1 MAELVSIKVVTSG
14 VTAAL
19 ADLTK
24 LKSSVDYL
32 NTKPI
37 KIQVQ
42 AVGVDNVT
50 KEMVKYANAQAK
62 ITQSNNKL
70 AIAEQKVALQ
80 RERNIGATQKQTT
93 AQQQNNKATK
103 EATGLNNLLGD
114 SLKNVAAKMV
124 AWQLMGTAV
133 ATAIKSFKE
142 ALATLREVD
151 QQLTNI
157 QKVSDLTASE
167 IKKIGDSAYDTASKY
182 GVSAQKYLEAVYTFQ
197 KAGLGDS
204 AEEMAELATKTMLV
218 GDTTS
223 AVATRFLIS
232 ANAAWKL
239 GGNIQAL
246 SKLVDEADYINNN
259 YATTLEDIA
268 TGLPIVGAAAAQ
280 AGMTA
285 EQTMSAIGTI
295 VATTGQSAS
304 KASTALRAIIM
315 NLIGQT
321 GELEDGVQVTEES
334 IKSLNDVLNKYAGAE
349 LKAAQASGKILD
361 PMKAIAALAEAAE
374 DPLVKE
380 TELFSILASLGGKLR
395 TTQLT
400 ALVNNQE
407 MYNKMLNGTA
417 QAAGTA
423 DREVSIMLESWNSK
437 TQILKNTWQEFI
449 SHIISTKAIKGVLD
463 GITLTIKFLDSGVG
477 KLAITIGVVTGAV
490 KLLSKA
496 ITALIN
502 SPKLAGLSAM
512 GLGGLLSSLA
522 TNPFTWVAAATAAV
536 YGLVKAYDKLNVT
549 GQEHLE
555 MSKQHLENYQQAQ
568 GEIDELTTKIDKN
581 KELIEEA
588 NKLEDNDV
596 YISRLQS
603 ENALLEAQL
612 ALKEQLAAD
621 EREAADRDARAAWNK
636 QEYWV
641 GTGQYATTYKGTVN
655 GIDQY
660 YAAEIGKSGD
670 NGKGKGGTAY
680 DRALYILDQLQ
691 RQGQFLDPQ
700 TIKDY
705 ESEIETL
712 LQFLSKTAEGF
723 DTTKEDAKDFAS
735 ALSYVT
741 KRYSLYKHGTEDA
754 IKPTNDFTDA
764 TGDSTKQ
771 LEEQTAALEELQE
784 ATKAYNDAIDS
795 VQSALSTLTA
805 AQEEYNETGSLS
817 VDTVQS
823 LLALDAEYLDALIDE
838 NGQINLNSE
847 AVSDLIDGKN
857 ILLERLAAEAI
868 ATYAVTTA
876 QEMFGNELGNTET
889 SAGKAKTK
897 LEEASLAIV
906 QTGMD
911 ASTATAEL
919 KGYWAALY
927 GVGTEY
933 GMSDEEF
940 EAYANKV
947 DEYASNVIS
956 TIRNTSLGLGGW
968 SPKGSGSRGSSRS
981 GSSGSTTD
989 TELDSYKSAV
999 SLAKQKLSFA
1009 SESGASTAEQVALM
1023 RLVQEELHKEAEYL
1037 RGIEGESER
1046 VIALSTEWWTYQN
1059 KINKALEES
1068 KESYDDIKDA
1078 AIARID
1084 AEEARVL
1091 GPLQEQLDNLKA
1103 QRDAMKDER
1112 EEEERLLEVEKARI
1126 ALENAQK
1133 ERNVRQYNAATGQWE
1148 WVANAANVS
1157 AAQENLAQAEQSLS
1171 DFYYDREIAEIES
1184 QIASIQSDYSQQRV
1198 IAEMKA
1204 NSAAWFDAD
1213 EATKKDL
1220 RDKNF
1225 KLGTEQGWTRGDDG
1239 VWYDANGR
1247 PVYDGGGILH
1257 GVGGIKATR
1266 GDEMVLPPN
1275 MTARLLTAEATGAFD
1290 ALLNHLGI
1298 VTSAAN
1304 AYAGFGGGITK
1315 NSIGEQH
1322 NGDTFYID
1330 GVMMQNITE
1339 STTLG
1344 QLARTARTL
1353 NLCKGA

>member
-62 ITQSNNKL
+62 ITASNNKL

-103 EATGLNNLLGD
+103 EATGLNKLLGD

-157 QKVSDLTASE
+157 QKVSNLTAAE

-182 GVSAQKYLEAVYTFQ
+182 GVAANEYLEAVYTFQ

-204 AEEMAELATKTMLV
+204 AEEMAELATKVMLV

-223 AVATRFLIS
+223 AVATKFLVS

-246 SKLVDEADYINNN
+246 TKLVDEADYINNN

-280 AGMTA
+280 VGMSA
-285 EQTMSAIGTI
+285 EQTMAAIGTI
-295 VATTGQSAS
+295 VASTGQSAS
-304 KASTALRAIIM
+304 KAATALRAIIM
-315 NLIGQT
+315 NIIGQT
-321 GELEDGVQVTEES
+321 GELEDGTKVTEET
-334 IKSLNDVLNKYAGAE
+334 IKSFTGVLEKYAGEA
-349 LKAAQASGKILD
+349 LAAARATGQILD
-361 PMKAIAALAEAAE
+361 PMEAVSALAKAAE
-374 DPLVKE
+374 DGFLNEAE
-380 TELFSILASLGGKLR
+380 TFEVLAGLGGKLR

-400 ALVNNQE
+400 ALVNAQE

-417 QAAGTA
+417 TAAGTA
-423 DREVSIMLESWNSK
+423 DREVGIMLESWNAK
-437 TQILKNTWQEFI
+437 AQILKNTWTEFV
-449 SHIISTKAIKGVLD
+449 SHIVNTRAVKGALNVLTGAIKV
-463 GITLTIKFLDSGVG
+463 LDSGVG
-477 KLAITIGVVTGAV
+477 KAAV
-490 KLLSKA
+490 S
-496 ITALIN
+496 
-502 SPKLAGLSAM
+502 
-512 GLGGLLSSLA
+512 
-522 TNPFTWVAAATAAV
+522 VAALAAAFALLQKAFMAIATSPALTGNLFGIFSAILSTTAGKVIAVAGAV
-536 YGLVKAYDKLNVT
+536 YGLAKAFDALIVT
-549 GQEHLE
+549 QQEHLE
-555 MSKQHLENYQQAQ
+555 KAVKSYENYKSAQ
-568 GEIDELTTKIDKN
+568 SEIDQLNEKIAEN
-581 KELIEEA
+581 NRLIEEGNA
-588 NKLEDNDV
+588 QGKSEAYINRLKTENELLDSQLKLTQG
-596 YISRLQS
+596 I
-603 ENALLEAQL
+603 AEA
-612 ALKEQLAAD
+612 
-621 EREAADRDARAAWNK
+621 EAAQAIKSAKKAFNK
-636 QEYWV
+636 ESNSYLV
-641 GTGQYATTYKGTVN
+641 ATDKYG
-655 GIDQY
+655 
-660 YAAEIGKSGD
+660 EI
-670 NGKGKGGTAY
+670 GGTAY
-680 DRALYILDQLQ
+680 EKATISEYIEYLFELARAGNDVDKELTEVFKDLAEIQTALSIATDEESKNILETIEWYVVAWGDL
-691 RQGQFLDPQ
+691 RQD
-700 TIKDY
+700 I
-705 ESEIETL
+705 
-712 LQFLSKTAEGF
+712 AEGLP
-723 DTTKEDAKDFAS
+723 KD
-735 ALSYVT
+735 V
-741 KRYSLYKHGTEDA
+741 RE
-754 IKPTNDFTDA
+754 
-764 TGDSTKQ
+764 
-771 LEEQTAALEELQE
+771 AALAIAELDEAQKEELETTEKLTEATQEQAEATQE
-784 ATKAYNDAIDS
+784 AVDVFKAYNDAIDS
-795 VQSALSTLTA
+795 VQSALSALTA

-857 ILLERLAAEAI
+857 VLLERLAAEAI
-868 ATYAVTTA
+868 ATYAV
-876 QEMFGNELGNTET
+876 
-889 SAGKAKTK
+889 
-897 LEEASLAIV
+897 EEAQRMTEGQYGRTGSAADTASSKMANAALAMI
-906 QTGMD
+906 QTRD
-911 ASTATAEL
+911 NANAAIPAL

-933 GMSDEEF
+933 GMSDETF
-940 EAYANKV
+940 DVYAANV
-947 DEYASNVIS
+947 DKYAQNVMATLQS
-956 TIRNTSLGLGGW
+956 TSLGLGGW
-968 SPKGSGSRGSSRS
+968 SSKGSSRGSSRS

-989 TELDSYKSAV
+989 TELQTHKNRIDLLKQE
-999 SLAKQKLSFA
+999 LAFLEA
-1009 SESGASTAEQVALM
+1009 SGASTAERVAKM
-1023 RLVQEELHKEAEYL
+1023 REIQAALHDEAEYL
-1037 RGIEGESER
+1037 KTTDAYLEED
-1046 VIALSTEWWTYQN
+1046 VTALKDVKALSTEWWKYQN
-1059 KINKALEES
+1059 DISKALEET
-1068 KESYDDIKDA
+1068 KESYEDIKDA

-1091 GPLQEQLDNLKA
+1091 GPLQEQLENLKA

-1171 DFYYDREIAEIES
+1171 DFYADRKIDELEAK
-1184 QIASIQSDYSQQRV
+1184 IASIQNDYSQQRI
-1198 IAEMKA
+1198 IAEMQA

-1213 EATKKDL
+1213 DATRKKL
-1220 RDKNF
+1220 AAENL
-1225 KLGTEQGWTRGDDG
+1225 KLGTEQGWTRGADG
-1239 VWYDANGR
+1239 VWYDANGN